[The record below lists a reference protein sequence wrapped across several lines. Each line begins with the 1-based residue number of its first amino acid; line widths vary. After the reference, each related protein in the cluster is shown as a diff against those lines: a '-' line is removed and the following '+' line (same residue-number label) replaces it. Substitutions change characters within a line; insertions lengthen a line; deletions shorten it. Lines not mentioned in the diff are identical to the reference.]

1 VRNPGLDIL
10 RLVAVLLVLA
20 RHIDTPDGK
29 NKFIEVLYTGGW
41 VGVDLFFVLS
51 GFLVSG
57 LLFKEYLSRG
67 AIDLPRFLIRRA
79 LKIYPAFYVLIL
91 FSLLAGIVYG
101 EHYTRKQIIA
111 ELLFLQNYLD
121 SMWNHTWSLAVEEHF
136 YIFIA
141 LAIYVLMRIGRMS
154 GTVSFDQIPLLFCLV
169 FLVAMSCRLLN
180 LALFDHFS
188 YNSFLF
194 WSHIRFDSLMFGVLI
209 SYYWHFG
216 DLEHRCRNIHTG
228 YLLGVGMCLLL
239 PAFFFPVEQ
248 FKFISVFGVVLFYL
262 GSGALLVAAMRL
274 KIVTNK
280 LLILCAA
287 LGASSYSIYLWHMPV
302 KKYIMDLYVNKAM
315 PWGGAGQIVAF
326 VLLSLAVGWLMSK
339 LIEFPVLRIRDRWLP
354 SRRAGRKHS

>member
-1 VRNPGLDIL
+1 
-10 RLVAVLLVLA
+10 
-20 RHIDTPDGK
+20 
-29 NKFIEVLYTGGW
+29 
-41 VGVDLFFVLS
+41 
-51 GFLVSG
+51 
-57 LLFKEYLSRG
+57 
-67 AIDLPRFLIRRA
+67 
-79 LKIYPAFYVLIL
+79 
-91 FSLLAGIVYG
+91 
-101 EHYTRKQIIA
+101 
-111 ELLFLQNYLD
+111 
-121 SMWNHTWSLAVEEHF
+121 
-136 YIFIA
+136 
-141 LAIYVLMRIGRMS
+141 
-154 GTVSFDQIPLLFCLV
+154 
-169 FLVAMSCRLLN
+169 
-180 LALFDHFS
+180 
-188 YNSFLF
+188 
-194 WSHIRFDSLMFGVLI
+194 MFGVLI

-326 VLLSLAVGWLMSK
+326 VLLSLAVGGLMSK